1 MNGGTIVDVDGAI
14 MNATPLFDTFL
25 MMFAIGLVLNI
36 GTLVT
41 ILVMNALGDRRTTL
55 PRAIARQV

>member
-1 MNGGTIVDVDGAI
+1 